1 MASCRLSIAL
11 TKKKSQPASRVSGL
25 PGYHANPTR
34 RYQTLRSM
42 KGAPNLPSGYASM
55 LGLTYFPPLWRRVM
69 DHRVLDHYAGD
80 ITRVNVHPRVRD
92 KVFAKYGAGG
102 GGGTRRA
109 GGERGKH
116 ELLPLPRL

>member
-1 MASCRLSIAL
+1 MRSRCSSVKGNGERVMASCRLSNAL

-55 LGLTYFPPLWRRVM
+55 IGLTYFPPLWRRVI
-69 DHRVLDHYAGD
+69 DHRVLDHYADCGA
-80 ITRVNVHPRVRD
+80 
-92 KVFAKYGAGG
+92 AKSDFEMVEVA
-102 GGGTRRA
+102 R
-109 GGERGKH
+109 
-116 ELLPLPRL
+116 P